1 VIRDQICWCGKEFKL
16 NKKDTMNLLGGFE
29 LFCSEKCVLNYINHV
44 KVKAPAIPRNP
55 PKVSLD
61 FEQYDTVTKAFYRS
75 LYEVW
80 FARCLK
86 KNKIPFAYEPHSFY
100 LDGKYYTPDFY
111 IPDKELYIEL
121 KGLWRN
127 VSKTKIKKVSEFVS
141 IILLPSYFQS
151 KLRKYKRKDD
161 VVK

>member
-1 VIRDQICWCGKEFKL
+1 
-16 NKKDTMNLLGGFE
+16 
-29 LFCSEKCVLNYINHV
+29 
-44 KVKAPAIPRNP
+44 
-55 PKVSLD
+55 
-61 FEQYDTVTKAFYRS
+61 
-75 LYEVW
+75 
-80 FARCLK
+80 LK
-86 KNKIPFAYEPHSFY
+86 KNNINFAYEPHSFY

-121 KGLWRN
+121 KGFWRN